1 MKFKVKFVYCNL
13 IIFILILLC
22 VLIIKNSQNNKLI
35 VKEQDFKL
43 NNSNSSFLFCIILT
57 KFDNLNT
64 KTKTIYETW
73 ASKCDNYRFILT
85 LPNNIIE
92 NSNTSKGIELNIN
105 YMNIL
110 QPPNYTSE
118 RYNALTDKIFLT
130 LNYLFINDY
139 YKRYKWYLKADDDS
153 FIFVNNLRDFLSTKN
168 SSLPVTYG
176 YDYKLYVQMGYHSGG
191 AGYVLSNEA
200 FNRLGSIL
208 NKNYSFCENN
218 GIEDVDVALCLR
230 KLQVYP
236 NKSIDDFGRERF
248 HPVDLVSSFRGD
260 FLTKMP
266 WLNEYAL
273 NPIQFVR

>member
-1 MKFKVKFVYCNL
+1 MKFKVKFVYSNL

-92 NSNTSKGIELNIN
+92 NSNTSKGGIELNIN

-118 RYNALTDKIFLT
+118 R
-130 LNYLFINDY
+130 
-139 YKRYKWYLKADDDS
+139 
-153 FIFVNNLRDFLSTKN
+153 
-168 SSLPVTYG
+168 YG

-208 NKNYSFCENN
+208 SKNYSFCENN
-218 GIEDVDVALCLR
+218 GIEDIDVALCLR

-236 NKSIDDFGRERF
+236 NKSIDDLGRERF